1 MVTSPHH
8 PRIYP
13 RNLLKTELL
22 QVESG
27 KIIKIKFT
35 HFNIDVCGGIDVC
48 SCDHVQIIDGDWS
61 TLMGKSCGISTR
73 DQTDPLFF
81 QPPSITSRSRT
92 VAVLFTTDAEYP
104 RTGWSIAWAAVTPGH
119 QFSNQQN
126 VSQRC
131 KCRVQPRLPWQPL
144 QQPGRR

>member
-1 MVTSPHH
+1 M
-8 PRIYP
+8 
-13 RNLLKTELL
+13 
-22 QVESG
+22 
-27 KIIKIKFT
+27 KFT

-119 QFSNQQN
+119 HIF
-126 VSQRC
+126 
-131 KCRVQPRLPWQPL
+131 
-144 QQPGRR
+144 

>member
-22 QVESG
+22 LVESG
-27 KIIKIKFT
+27 TILKMKFT

-92 VAVLFTTDAEYP
+92 VAVLSTTDAEYP

-119 QFSNQQN
+119 HFSNQQN

-131 KCRVQPRLPWQPL
+131 KCYWH
-144 QQPGRR
+144 RRCS